1 MLRIDESKMNSLNTN
16 KKGDMPMWL
25 IGLILALVVLLVL
38 LFIIAKSG
46 EFSFGFL
53 DWLRGTI

>member
-1 MLRIDESKMNSLNTN
+1 MKNLKSN

-53 DWLRGTI
+53 DWLKGTV